1 MNALKKVLSRVNKTS
16 EDACIIYE
24 DKEYSYREVF
34 SEVKNVAKILND
46 SSVKRGDIVCLIGD
60 YSIESI
66 SYLLNLIDM
75 ATILIP
81 LTPSTY
87 KRVKSNIDEV
97 GIDFLIDLNKS
108 GKKIKKFKEN
118 KTSNKLIKIIQQR
131 NNPGLILFTSGSSG
145 KPKGVVHDF
154 SNLLIKFEMKRPAMR
169 TINFMMFDHW
179 GGLNTLL
186 HCISNSCLTIL
197 PSSRHPNYI
206 CSLIEQFNVE
216 LLPATPSFLNILLLG
231 GHQKK
236 SDLSSLKVISYGAEP
251 MPKSTLEMINKSFKN
266 IKLQQ
271 TYGMIEIGVLR
282 SKSENNE
289 SLWVKLGGEGYKLRV
304 VDGILEVK
312 SDAAMLGY
320 IGTESPFTDDGYF
333 ITGDSVEQKGEWL
346 KILGRKSELINSGGE
361 KVYPAEV
368 ESIMLQF
375 TAVDD
380 VVVYGEPNPLLGQ
393 IICAKVVLSPE
404 YLDKV
409 KPSDLKKDCAKKMQR
424 YMVPTRIK
432 IIEKMSISDRGKK
445 LRR

>member
-368 ESIMLQF
+368 ESIILQF

-393 IICAKVVLSPE
+393 N
-404 YLDKV
+404 YL
-409 KPSDLKKDCAKKMQR
+409 C
-424 YMVPTRIK
+424 
-432 IIEKMSISDRGKK
+432 
-445 LRR
+445 

>member
-251 MPKSTLEMINKSFKN
+251 MPESTLEMINKSFKN

-409 KPSDLKKDCAKKMQR
+409 KSSDLKKDCATKMQR
-424 YMVPTRIK
+424 YMVPTKIK